1 MAYVPH
7 PPVIV
12 PEVGRGR
19 EREALSTVEAMRALS
34 DLLFGISPAKVLL
47 LSTPHHVMRRDRLEV
62 ISGDSLEGD
71 LSDFWA
77 PQVKVKL
84 RGDGELASSLAR
96 KLREA
101 GLPVGLSLAK
111 TIPLDHG
118 SVVPLSYLLSPY
130 SRSDLPRALILS
142 PGFCPLNA
150 ILEAGKVAFDLLD
163 SLEEPVGMVISG
175 DLSHRLT
182 PDAPAGFNPR
192 AKEFD
197 EAFVEALSSLD
208 PRPLLELDPSF
219 VEMAGECGLRPS
231 MILFGAASVKP
242 FRSRILSY
250 EGPFGVGYCVA
261 AVEPAVL

>member
-1 MAYVPH
+1 MAYTPH

-19 EREALSTVEAMRALS
+19 EREALSTVEAMKALS
-34 DLLFGISPAKVLL
+34 KLLFEISPAKVLL

-77 PQVKVKL
+77 PQVKVRL
-84 RGDGELASSLAR
+84 RGDEGLAAALAR
-96 KLREA
+96 RLKEA
-101 GLPVGLSLAK
+101 GLPVGLSLAR

-118 SVVPLSYLLSPY
+118 SVVPLSYVLSPY
-130 SRSDLPRALILS
+130 DRSNLPRALMLS
-142 PGFCPLNA
+142 PGFCPLSA
-150 ILEAGKVAFDLLD
+150 ILEAGKAAFSFLD
-163 SLEEPVGMVISG
+163 SLEEPVGMLISG

-197 EAFVEALSSLD
+197 EIFVKALSSLD
-208 PRPLLELDPSF
+208 PKPLLELDPSF

-242 FRSRILSY
+242 FESQILSY

-261 AVEPAVL
+261 ALKPASL